1 MWGPCELSQMFAAAP
16 EVPRGRDWTFFLP
29 TSPSL
34 ELRSV
39 NKLSILPLPPTPT
52 PTLPLLEAGLKA
64 RRPPP
69 PPNLVGAAVVL
80 CLLPPSPAPPHTP
93 SAAGSKSPTPG
104 MARA

>member
-39 NKLSILPLPPTPT
+39 NKLSILP
-52 PTLPLLEAGLKA
+52 
-64 RRPPP
+64 PPP
-69 PPNLVGAAVVL
+69 PPPCRFWKQVSKQGVRPR
-80 CLLPPSPAPPHTP
+80 PPI
-93 SAAGSKSPTPG
+93 
-104 MARA
+104 